1 MRAPIVTVLLI
12 AAAASCSPG
21 QSDEDALRDAANQST
36 PEAAQVLNGAAENGM
51 DPSAALNQ
59 AAEAQAGA
67 NDASAAPPSAQARPN
82 RAGDPNP
89 AHPGSPPEKT
99 VLNGH

>member
-1 MRAPIVTVLLI
+1 MRAPIVTVLLM
-12 AAAASCSPG
+12 AATAACSPG
-21 QSDEDALRDAANQST
+21 QSDEEALRDAANQST
-36 PEAAQVLNGAAENGM
+36 PAAAQVLNGAADNGM

-59 AAEAQAGA
+59 AAAAQAGE
-67 NDASAAPPSAQARPN
+67 NGVSGAPPSAQARPN

-89 AHPGSPPEKT
+89 AQPGSPPEKT